1 MTISRF
7 EKCAYWVAVGIAFR
21 VIRFFVGSTV
31 CNVYVCPDMQQKNQM
46 LGSRVSKLETE
57 REKLRNEC
65 ERLDRQ
71 CEEMNA
77 TLSSPGQIS
86 RLWKWSLAQQWQQ
99 VSHLGVGGVFSNRI
113 RQVRGMGCVGRK

>member
-1 MTISRF
+1 
-7 EKCAYWVAVGIAFR
+7 
-21 VIRFFVGSTV
+21 
-31 CNVYVCPDMQQKNQM
+31 MQQKNQM

-99 VSHLGVGGVFSNRI
+99 VSHPWEWEECFLMRS
-113 RQVRGMGCVGRK
+113 GRSEGWAVWEGNER